1 MTGVWYLTLTI
12 SMLLKTN
19 GFSRLNI
26 ILMARFKVIRFQQTL
41 ILDYFETFSYVIKS
55 STIKV
60 ILKFATTYGCDIQQI
75 DISIN
80 FLNGHL

>member
-1 MTGVWYLTLTI
+1 
-12 SMLLKTN
+12 MLLKTN